1 MTMSIIST
9 ELLSRRYGRRTGIE
23 AVNLNVGEGE
33 IFGFLGPNGAGKTT
47 TIRLLLGFLRP
58 TLGRASICG
67 WDCWRQSPRV
77 KREVGYLP
85 GDLRLY
91 PWLTGRTAL
100 KIVGRVRGV
109 DLRASGEDL
118 ADRFQLEMDLCV
130 RSMSRGMRQKLGL
143 VMALVHKPR
152 LLILDEPTSGLDPL
166 MQGELANCLRELAT
180 AGHTVF
186 FSSHTLS
193 EVETLCDRVA
203 IVRRGHIIADETLQS
218 LRSRAR
224 RIVEL
229 VFTDS
234 ETASRVQLPEFLKS
248 YRRDGRQIYCEL
260 EGPTSP
266 LVSWAAKQAIEDIS
280 ISQPDLG
287 RLFLKF
293 YEAPLEPQ

>member
-9 ELLSRRYGRRTGIE
+9 ERLSRRYGRRIGID
-23 AVNLNVGEGE
+23 AVDFRIGEGE

-58 TLGRASICG
+58 TLGRACIFG
-67 WDCWRQSPRV
+67 WDCWRHSPRI

-91 PWLTGRTAL
+91 PWLTGRSAL
-100 KIVGRVRGV
+100 KIIGRVRGV

-118 ADRFQLEMDLCV
+118 ADRFQLEMDLRV

-143 VMALVHKPR
+143 LMALVHKPR

-166 MQGELANCLRELAT
+166 MQGELAECLRELAA

-193 EVETLCDRVA
+193 EVDTLCDRVA
-203 IVRRGHIIADETLQS
+203 IVRRGRIIADETLQS
-218 LRSRAR
+218 LRGRAR

-229 VFTDS
+229 VFSDS
-234 ETASRVQLPEFLKS
+234 ETASRVQLPDFLTP
-248 YRRDGRQIYCEL
+248 YRREGREIYCEF
-260 EGPTSP
+260 EGSTRP
-266 LVSWAAKQAIEDIS
+266 LVSWAAEQSVEDIS
-280 ISQPDLG
+280 ISQPDLE

-293 YEAPLEPQ
+293 YDAS